1 MQNED
6 LIRTLEDNY
15 YARYLKT
22 EELLN
27 VKGQIEV
34 VGPDV
39 KVSGIPVG
47 SIDDKVIL
55 ATGSAHNLVIG
66 TTGSGKTQ
74 AITLPF
80 LYTVKETGESAIIK
94 DVKGE
99 LYEMTANDFKRAGY
113 EVIALDFSNPNL
125 GNSWNP
131 FTLPKHL
138 YDAGNND
145 DALRQVLEISRMI
158 NFERNAGDPFWQNT
172 AASYLTGLIFS
183 LMANGSEEEV
193 NLNSISKLTMTNDEE
208 EKELLDEY
216 FDQLDKNGTIYHN
229 VASTYL
235 APPETKSSILS
246 VLNQNLANYTNMESL
261 GKMLGTTDFDLLN
274 IANKKVAIYLIS
286 SNASKE
292 IDTLINIF
300 IRETYYLLNQN
311 KNDKIFNYILDG
323 FDDSEVVLPG
333 LIDMLEL
340 GRGNNIRFT
349 FMVKSYLKIKDLYG
363 PLTLEQAKQTLA
375 NTLYLLTSD
384 DATARSISE
393 ACGMRESHQPLVSID
408 ALKRMPMWQG
418 ILLKSRLMPYPTKLV
433 PFYEMGISFGKEPAQ
448 IPTRKESSVKIF
460 DLNKY
465 FME

>member
-131 FTLPKHL
+131 FTLP
-138 YDAGNND
+138 N
-145 DALRQVLEISRMI
+145 ISH
-158 NFERNAGDPFWQNT
+158 D
-172 AASYLTGLIFS
+172 
-183 LMANGSEEEV
+183 
-193 NLNSISKLTMTNDEE
+193 
-208 EKELLDEY
+208 
-216 FDQLDKNGTIYHN
+216 
-229 VASTYL
+229 
-235 APPETKSSILS
+235 
-246 VLNQNLANYTNMESL
+246 
-261 GKMLGTTDFDLLN
+261 
-274 IANKKVAIYLIS
+274 
-286 SNASKE
+286 
-292 IDTLINIF
+292 
-300 IRETYYLLNQN
+300 
-311 KNDKIFNYILDG
+311 
-323 FDDSEVVLPG
+323 
-333 LIDMLEL
+333 
-340 GRGNNIRFT
+340 
-349 FMVKSYLKIKDLYG
+349 
-363 PLTLEQAKQTLA
+363 
-375 NTLYLLTSD
+375 
-384 DATARSISE
+384 
-393 ACGMRESHQPLVSID
+393 
-408 ALKRMPMWQG
+408 
-418 ILLKSRLMPYPTKLV
+418 
-433 PFYEMGISFGKEPAQ
+433 
-448 IPTRKESSVKIF
+448 
-460 DLNKY
+460 
-465 FME
+465 